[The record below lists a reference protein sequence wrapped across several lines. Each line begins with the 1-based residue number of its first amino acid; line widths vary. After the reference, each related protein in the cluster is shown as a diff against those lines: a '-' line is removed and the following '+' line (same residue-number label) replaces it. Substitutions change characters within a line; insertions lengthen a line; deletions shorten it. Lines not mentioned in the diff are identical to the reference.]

1 MPTYDYQCLG
11 CGHRFERFQP
21 MSAEPVRSC
30 PCCGKGV
37 RRLLSA
43 GAGLIFK
50 GSGFYITDHRSES
63 YLRAAREDRGSQGA
77 NR

>member
-1 MPTYDYQCLG
+1 MPTYDYQCLS
-11 CGHRFERFQP
+11 CGHRFERFQA
-21 MSAEPVRSC
+21 MSAGPAKSC
-30 PCCGKGV
+30 PCCGRRV

-63 YLRAAREDRGSQGA
+63 YLRAEAEERKSTS
-77 NR
+77 